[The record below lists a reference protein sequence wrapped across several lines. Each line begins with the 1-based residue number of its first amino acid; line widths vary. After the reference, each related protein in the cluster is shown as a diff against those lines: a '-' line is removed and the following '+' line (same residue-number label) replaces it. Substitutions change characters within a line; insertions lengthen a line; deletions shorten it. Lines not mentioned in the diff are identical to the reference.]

1 MSDMYFCGVQFYRYA
16 DELGEKIYKFSVSKE
31 LIEDIFEGSYVMVD
45 TKFGPR
51 MGVVTKFYTRKELE
65 IKDTTKLREVISVI
79 DLSDYF
85 NKKATEKR
93 KEELLEEIDNQVKKS
108 SKLQLARTLAEQ
120 DDTLASLLKEFDDL
134 GD

>member
-1 MSDMYFCGVQFYRYA
+1 MSDIYFCGVQFYRYA

>member
-1 MSDMYFCGVQFYRYA
+1 MKDIYFCGVQFYKYA
-16 DELGEKIYKFSVSKE
+16 NELGEKIYKFSVSKE
-31 LIEDIFEGSYVMVD
+31 LIDDIFEGSYVMVD

-65 IKDTTKLREVISVI
+65 LKDSTKLREVISVI
-79 DLSDYF
+79 DLTDYF
-85 NKKATEKR
+85 NKKAIEKR
-93 KEELLEEIDNQVKKS
+93 KEELLAEIDNQVKKS

-120 DDTLASLLKEFDDL
+120 DDTLSSLLKEFDEL